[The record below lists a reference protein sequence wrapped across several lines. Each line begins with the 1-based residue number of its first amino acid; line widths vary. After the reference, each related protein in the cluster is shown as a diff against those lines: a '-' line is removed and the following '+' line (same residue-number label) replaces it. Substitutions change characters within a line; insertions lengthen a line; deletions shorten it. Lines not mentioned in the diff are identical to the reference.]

1 MNLLSFEV
9 DGRRRFGAWTD
20 AGIVDLS
27 DRLGGIADLRQLL
40 AASAIERARD
50 VAVRSKPS
58 VDPAAVTFL
67 PPIPVPEKILCIGV
81 NYANRNAEYRDGSEL
96 PKYPSIFM
104 RTPGSFVGHRQAI
117 VRPIESAELDYEGE
131 IVIVIGKA
139 GRRIAEAD
147 AEQHIAGLTCM
158 NEGTIRDW
166 TRHGKFNVTQGKNFD
181 RTGSIGPWMATA
193 DAFERFD
200 DLRVATRV
208 NGETRQDDTTAN
220 LMFSFRRIIAYVS
233 TFTTL
238 AAGDLIAT
246 GTPVGTGARRDPPVF
261 LKPGDVVEVEV
272 AGVGKLVNPIIAE
285 AT

>member
-67 PPIPVPEKILCIGV
+67 PPIPAPEKILCIGV

-147 AEQHIAGLTCM
+147 AEQHIAGLSCM

-208 NGETRQDDTTAN
+208 NGEIRQHDTTVN

>member
-238 AAGDLIAT
+238 APGDLIAT

>member
-27 DRLGGIADLRQLL
+27 DRLSGIADLRQLL

-67 PPIPVPEKILCIGV
+67 PPIPAPEKILCIGV

-147 AEQHIAGLTCM
+147 AEQHIAGLSCM

-208 NGETRQDDTTAN
+208 NGEIRQHDTTVN